1 LLFYSFCLDYNVIM
15 NQLDRLERLV
25 QQLIEGSFQC
35 LFRKRL
41 HPVDLADHLAVAVEA
56 GCQNGRGV
64 VLIPNYYQILLN
76 PADYAVLVEKSSRN
90 TVVTELYDYLTNLA
104 AEANYQFDGPLQVLL
119 DQDERV
125 LPGRVQVKTNV
136 AKLLKMGD

>member
-1 LLFYSFCLDYNVIM
+1 
-15 NQLDRLERLV
+15 
-25 QQLIEGSFQC
+25 
-35 LFRKRL
+35 L
-41 HPVDLADHLAVAVEA
+41 HPVDLADHQAVAVEA
-56 GCQNGRGV
+56 ACQKETGGQNGRGV

-76 PADYAVLVEKSSRN
+76 PADYAALVEKSSRD

-125 LPGRVQVKTNV
+125 LLGRVQVKTNV